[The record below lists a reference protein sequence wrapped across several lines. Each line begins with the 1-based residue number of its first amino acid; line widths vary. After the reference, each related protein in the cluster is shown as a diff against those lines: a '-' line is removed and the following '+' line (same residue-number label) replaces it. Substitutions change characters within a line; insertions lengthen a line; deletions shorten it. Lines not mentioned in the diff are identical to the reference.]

1 MMNTGNEL
9 KLGFKLPQHILKQDP
24 TTNVLIKVSFGNK
37 KREDQAIFK
46 VEINDQQ
53 LGKTFYVFDSEV
65 LDGSL
70 STFEKIIPWEHL
82 HLSNAQNTVTVTYIS
97 GKGDVGVK
105 DVELLLDTSVA
116 SDNQG
121 FGDVA
126 QSASHRQLNHQE
138 SVDLKA

>member
-1 MMNTGNEL
+1 M
-9 KLGFKLPQHILKQDP
+9 
-24 TTNVLIKVSFGNK
+24 
-37 KREDQAIFK
+37 
-46 VEINDQQ
+46 
-53 LGKTFYVFDSEV
+53 

-70 STFEKIIPWEHL
+70 STFEKIIPWEYL

-97 GKGDVGVK
+97 GKGDIGVK

-126 QSASHRQLNHQE
+126 QSASHR
-138 SVDLKA
+138 